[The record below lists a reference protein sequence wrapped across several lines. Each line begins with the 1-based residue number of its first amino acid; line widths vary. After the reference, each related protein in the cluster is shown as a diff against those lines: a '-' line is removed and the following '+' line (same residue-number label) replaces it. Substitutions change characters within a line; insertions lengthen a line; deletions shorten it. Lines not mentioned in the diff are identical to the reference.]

1 MTGSHIG
8 IYVSMGRNFPQGDT
22 QKSVWDEIPWAGSH
36 KGHGGLQRK
45 PYWTIQ
51 DEILVAKSHKGNHVG
66 RGELLIL
73 VLTRHDGVP
82 I

>member
-8 IYVSMGRNFPQGDT
+8 IYVSMGRNFPQIDT
-22 QKSVWDEIPWAGSH
+22 QKSVWDEIPWAGTH
-36 KGHGGLQRK
+36 KGHGGLKRK

-51 DEILVAKSHKGNHVG
+51 DETLGAKSYKGNHVG
-66 RGELLIL
+66 RGELII
-73 VLTRHDGVP
+73 LTRDDGVP

>member
-8 IYVSMGRNFPQGDT
+8 IYVSMGRNFPQGDME
-22 QKSVWDEIPWAGSH
+22 KSVWDEIPWAGTH

-51 DEILVAKSHKGNHVG
+51 DEILVAKSHNGNHVR